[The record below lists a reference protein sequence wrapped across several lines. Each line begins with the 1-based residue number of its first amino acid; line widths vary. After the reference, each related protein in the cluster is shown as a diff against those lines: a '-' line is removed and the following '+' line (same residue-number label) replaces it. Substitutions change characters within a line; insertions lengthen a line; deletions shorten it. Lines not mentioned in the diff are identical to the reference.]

1 MLKKEI
7 RPGSPFIRI
16 RAGPGRRQRYDC
28 AMVCLATRVPR
39 RNLGVKLEE
48 EKSTN
53 VTVYLFHRNTLRANF
68 KGICVLLMSNTDF
81 SPSKSS
87 AASFCI
93 PEFRGKA
100 RDVIRIERGTVVAL
114 SPTLLE
120 RVWCL

>member
-1 MLKKEI
+1 MVMLKKEI

-28 AMVCLATRVPR
+28 AMVSLATRVPR

-68 KGICVLLMSNTDF
+68 KGICVLLMSQHGLGPQRRF
-81 SPSKSS
+81 Q
-87 AASFCI
+87 
-93 PEFRGKA
+93 EFHGKA
-100 RDVIRIERGTVVAL
+100 RGDIERRTAVAVN
-114 SPTLLE
+114 PTLLE
-120 RVWCL
+120 RV